1 MELGESRPT
10 FYFDVHGEANT
21 DKTIELT
28 RERADELGV
37 EKGEVFDYRLIERR
51 HESMECLKTPQRIIS
66 CLSSFS

>member
-10 FYFDVHGEANT
+10 FYFVHVEVNT

-37 EKGEVFDYRLIERR
+37 EKGEGFDYRLIE
-51 HESMECLKTPQRIIS
+51 
-66 CLSSFS
+66 